1 MFLVQKLPWDSPRN
15 ILQGK
20 HGFPKFNFFFNFQ
33 FDHACSTSN
42 NSSGR
47 TRTAPDIRTGKDD
60 KHGRQM
66 SHFVVGTVES
76 TAHGTDWYQN
86 WLKCVKFGRC
96 TAIDIEWQATKT
108 TMDK

>member
-1 MFLVQKLPWDSPRN
+1 
-15 ILQGK
+15 
-20 HGFPKFNFFFNFQ
+20 
-33 FDHACSTSN
+33 
-42 NSSGR
+42 
-47 TRTAPDIRTGKDD
+47 
-60 KHGRQM
+60 M